1 MKSFQYDI
9 FENQFK
15 TDCEGQ
21 IIFFPKGLSKPGYI
35 VPDIEKKN
43 EIIKIH
49 SNYCNSIAGL
59 LCTSYIADFTVLNI
73 IIITCVFLLIT
84 HSFNIKLKK
93 ITDNLIITHI
103 KPDFDE
109 YIYRKGV
116 RSACF
121 LIALIPIVGMTMPAI
136 VKKFG
141 FKGIILSISTLILII
156 IISIITMYNSV
167 NKNK

>member
-1 MKSFQYDI
+1 MKSFQHDI

-15 TDCEGQ
+15 TDYEGR

-49 SNYCNSIAGL
+49 SNYFNLISIL
-59 LCTSYIADFTVLNI
+59 LFIPYLVDFSISI
-73 IIITCVFLLIT
+73 IIIVTFVFLFISYFF
-84 HSFNIKLKK
+84 HKKLKI
-93 ITDNLIITHI
+93 ITDELTITHI

-116 RSACF
+116 MFACY
-121 LIALIPIVGMTMPAI
+121 LMLLIPLGGMAIPAI

-141 FKGIILSISTLILII
+141 FKGIIVSISALIAII
-156 IISIITMYNSV
+156 ILSLITMYNSV
-167 NKNK
+167 NKK